1 MKRNTVTTPLKTKKD
16 VMRMYKTSNMR
27 KGKQCAERTRR
38 EEDRSEG
45 IMVEFN
51 YTV

>member
-27 KGKQCAERTRR
+27 KGKQCSERTRR